1 MQVNELSK
9 SVVRDNGM
17 CRRPFSDDLKY
28 NEWISDKGVNNSVR

>member
-1 MQVNELSK
+1 MIELSK

-17 CRRPFSDDLKY
+17 CSSPFSDDLKF